1 MSLEVKINEQ
11 IKDAM
16 KAKDKDRLNALRAIK
31 SAILLAATEKGA
43 GDQMSE
49 DAEMKIL
56 LKLQKQRK
64 DSIEIFTQQGRAE
77 LAAEDVAQ
85 LSVIEEFLPKP
96 LSEEELVTIIKQ
108 IVSEVGASSAADFG
122 KVMGVA
128 SKQLSGRAD
137 GKLISAKVKE
147 LLA

>member
-1 MSLEVKINEQ
+1 MSLEIKINDQ

-16 KAKDKDRLNALRAIK
+16 RAKDKDRLNALRAIK
-31 SAILLAATEKGA
+31 SALLLAATEKGA
-43 GDQMSE
+43 GDQVSE

-64 DSIEIFTQQGRAE
+64 DSIEIFTQQGREE
-77 LAAEDVAQ
+77 LAAEDIAQ

-96 LSEEELVTIIKQ
+96 LTDEELSALIKGM
-108 IVSEVGASSAADFG
+108 IEEVGASSSADFG
-122 KVMGVA
+122 KVMGIA

-147 LLA
+147 LLG

>member
-1 MSLEVKINEQ
+1 MSLEITINDQ

-16 KAKDKDRLNALRAIK
+16 RAKDKDRLNALRAIK
-31 SAILLAATEKGA
+31 SALLLAATEKGA
-43 GDQMSE
+43 GDQVSE

-64 DSIEIFTQQGRAE
+64 DSIEIFTQQGREE
-77 LAAEDVAQ
+77 LAAEDIAQ

-96 LSEEELVTIIKQ
+96 LTEEELSALIKGM
-108 IVSEVGASSAADFG
+108 IEEVGASSSADFG

-147 LLA
+147 LLG

>member
-1 MSLEVKINEQ
+1 MR
-11 IKDAM
+11 
-16 KAKDKDRLNALRAIK
+16 AKDKDRLNALRAIK
-31 SAILLAATEKGA
+31 SALLLAATEKGA
-43 GDQMSE
+43 GDQVSE

-64 DSIEIFTQQGRAE
+64 DSIEIFTQQGREE
-77 LAAEDVAQ
+77 LAAEDIAQ

-96 LSEEELVTIIKQ
+96 LTDEELTALIKGV
-108 IVSEVGASSAADFG
+108 IEEVGASSSADFG
-122 KVMGVA
+122 KVMGIA

-147 LLA
+147 LLG

>member
-1 MSLEVKINEQ
+1 MSLEITINDQ

-16 KAKDKDRLNALRAIK
+16 RAKDKDRLNALRAIK
-31 SAILLAATEKGA
+31 SALLLAATEKGA
-43 GDQMSE
+43 GDQVSE

-64 DSIEIFTQQGRAE
+64 DSIEIFTQQGREE
-77 LAAEDVAQ
+77 LAAEDIAQ

-96 LSEEELVTIIKQ
+96 LTEEELSALIKGM
-108 IVSEVGASSAADFG
+108 IEEVGASSSADFG
-122 KVMGVA
+122 KVMGIA

-147 LLA
+147 LLG